1 MSDSAPATVLSPRA
15 ATPATVRLRQSAD
28 SIWWLVLV
36 AGLFTLFQLVFVV
49 PRLGLS
55 WDEVVYVSQVSS
67 HAPAAYFD
75 PARARGIPLLVAPV
89 TLLTS
94 SVLALRIYLAIASGL
109 GLFLALLTWRRM
121 RPAWVLALA
130 GGAFASLWVAQ
141 YYGPQ
146 AMPDEW
152 VAFAALAAAGFFLRA
167 AGSGED
173 SGPAD
178 EGLAASGHEA
188 AGQEAAD
195 QGTGAQETQD
205 QPLPAVPAAADGL
218 APAANA
224 MAPARRR
231 LASLAG
237 LAASMAVAAL
247 VRPGDAVFLAG
258 AFVVAVLA
266 VRAWRRWELIAAVM
280 AGLVAG
286 GAQWVVE
293 AYVRFG
299 GPLQR
304 LHAAGAEQDGFGLH
318 AGFWDEFRAVNGP
331 TLCRPCTVGVRDP
344 EISLWWLALP
354 VLVVLGVLMARRLG
368 RFRSSLLAAW
378 CGLCVAFQ
386 YLFLINYAAPRFLL
400 PAYALLVIPLAD
412 LIAWLLT
419 GVRPDYRDITRFGV
433 GFALVA
439 QVLVQQVVLDHQ
451 VAEKVTFLGDYTR
464 IATQLNRLG
473 IRGPCLIKGEQDIPI
488 AFYAGCASAASITA
502 VRARDPS
509 EPIAVLAY
517 PHARPPAYA
526 RHWHEYR
533 LHGIRTSLLKL
544 VVYVHR

>member
-15 ATPATVRLRQSAD
+15 ALPTAVRLRQSAD
-28 SIWWLVLV
+28 SIWWLALV
-36 AGLFTLFQLVFVV
+36 AALFTLAQLIFVV

-55 WDEVVYVSQVSS
+55 WDEVVYVSQVST

-89 TLLTS
+89 TLLTGS
-94 SVLALRIYLAIASGL
+94 LLALRVYLAVASGL
-109 GLFLALLTWRRM
+109 ALFGALLTWRRF
-121 RPAWVLALA
+121 RPAWVLALG

-167 AGSGED
+167 AGED
-173 SGPAD
+173 DDPA
-178 EGLAASGHEA
+178 
-188 AGQEAAD
+188 QEAPP
-195 QGTGAQETQD
+195 T
-205 QPLPAVPAAADGL
+205 
-218 APAANA
+218 
-224 MAPARRR
+224 RRR
-231 LASLAG
+231 LAPLAG
-237 LAASMAVAAL
+237 LAGAMAVAAL

-258 AFVVAVLA
+258 GLVVAVLA
-266 VRAWRRWELIAAVM
+266 IRAWRRWDLVAAIA

-286 GAQWVVE
+286 GVQWVVE

-344 EISLWWLALP
+344 EISLWWILLP
-354 VLVVLGVLMARRLG
+354 VLVVFGVLAARRLG
-368 RFRSSLLAAW
+368 RFRSSLLAGW

-400 PAYALLVIPLAD
+400 PAYALLVIPVAD
-412 LIAWLLT
+412 LLAWLLT
-419 GVRPDYRDITRFGV
+419 SVRADYRDITRFGV

-451 VAEKVTFLGDYTR
+451 VAEKVTFFGDYTR
-464 IATQLNRLG
+464 IAVQLHDLG
-473 IRGPCLIKGEQDIPI
+473 VRGPCLVKGEQDIPI
-488 AFYAGCASAASITA
+488 AFYAGCASAGSITT
-502 VRARDPS
+502 VRARDPA
-509 EPIAVLAY
+509 EPVAVLAY

-526 RHWHEYR
+526 RHWREYR

-544 VVYVHR
+544 VVYTPR

>member
-1 MSDSAPATVLSPRA
+1 MSDSAPATVLPQRA
-15 ATPATVRLRQSAD
+15 AAPAAERLRQSAD

-36 AGLFTLFQLVFVV
+36 AGLFSVFQLIFVV

-55 WDEVVYVSQVSS
+55 WDEVVYVSQVSA
-67 HAPAAYFD
+67 HAPAAFFD

-89 TLLTS
+89 TLLTG
-94 SVLALRIYLAIASGL
+94 SVLALRVYLAVASGL
-109 GLFLALLTWRRM
+109 GLFLALLAWRGL
-121 RPAWVLALA
+121 RPAWMLALA

-167 AGSGED
+167 AGSASEQ
-173 SGPAD
+173 GPARVD
-178 EGLAASGHEA
+178 RTVRDRRA
-188 AGQEAAD
+188 
-195 QGTGAQETQD
+195 
-205 QPLPAVPAAADGL
+205 GL
-218 APAANA
+218 APGPARQPADGHQQA
-224 MAPARRR
+224 QHPEAQQPEARHQELTAIPPARRR
-231 LASLAG
+231 LASVAG
-237 LAASMAVAAL
+237 LAGCMAAAAL

-258 AFVVAVLA
+258 ALVVAVLA
-266 VRAWRRWELIAAVM
+266 VRAWRRWDLLAAVG

-286 GAQWVVE
+286 CVQWVVE

-344 EISLWWLALP
+344 EVSLWWLALP
-354 VLVVLGVLMARRLG
+354 VLVVLGVLVARRAG
-368 RFRSSLLAAW
+368 RFRSSLLPAW

-400 PAYALLVIPLAD
+400 PAYALLVIPVAD

-419 GVRPDYRDITRFGV
+419 SVHGEYRDITRFGV
-433 GFALVA
+433 CFALVA

-451 VAEKVTFLGDYTR
+451 VAEKVTFFGDYTR
-464 IATQLNRLG
+464 IAAQLNRLG

-488 AFYAGCASAASITA
+488 AFYSGCASAGSIPA
-502 VRARDPS
+502 VRARDPA

-517 PHARPPAYA
+517 PRARPPAYA
-526 RHWHEYR
+526 RHWREYR

>member
-1 MSDSAPATVLSPRA
+1 MSDSAPAMVLPPGA
-15 ATPATVRLRQSAD
+15 ATPAAESLRQPAG

-36 AGLFTLFQLVFVV
+36 AGLFSLFQLIFVV

-55 WDEVVYVSQVSS
+55 WDEVVYISQVSA

-89 TLLTS
+89 TLLTG
-94 SVLALRIYLAIASGL
+94 SVLVLRIYLAIASGL
-109 GLFLALLTWRRM
+109 ALFGALLTWRGI
-121 RPAWVLALA
+121 RPAWVLALG

-167 AGSGED
+167 A
-173 SGPAD
+173 
-178 EGLAASGHEA
+178 ASREE
-188 AGQEAAD
+188 Q
-195 QGTGAQETQD
+195 
-205 QPLPAVPAAADGL
+205 
-218 APAANA
+218 
-224 MAPARRR
+224 APARPR
-231 LASLAG
+231 LAPLAG
-237 LAASMAVAAL
+237 LAASMAVATL
-247 VRPGDAVFLAG
+247 VRPGDAVFLTG
-258 AFVVAVLA
+258 ALAVAVLA
-266 VRAWRRWELIAAVM
+266 VRAWRRWEFLAAIA

-286 GAQWVVE
+286 GTQWVIE

-344 EISLWWLALP
+344 EVSLWWLALP
-354 VLVVLGVLMARRLG
+354 VLVVLGVLAARRLG

-378 CGLCVAFQ
+378 CGACVAFQ
-386 YLFLINYAAPRFLL
+386 YLFLINYGAPRFLL
-400 PAYALLVIPLAD
+400 PAYALLVIPVAD

-419 GVRPDYRDITRFGV
+419 SVRAEYRDITRVGV
-433 GFALVA
+433 AFVLVA
-439 QVLVQQVVLDHQ
+439 QVLVQQVVLNHQ
-451 VAEKVTFLGDYTR
+451 VAEKVTFFGDYTR
-464 IATQLNRLG
+464 IAAELNDLG
-473 IRGPCLIKGEQDIPI
+473 IRGTCLVKGEQDIPI
-488 AFYAGCASAASITA
+488 AFYAGCGSAGSITT
-502 VRARDPS
+502 VRTRDPA

-533 LHGIRTSLLKL
+533 LDGIRVPLLKL

>member
-15 ATPATVRLRQSAD
+15 AVPAAVRLRQSAD
-28 SIWWLVLV
+28 SIWWLALI
-36 AGLFTLFQLVFVV
+36 AGLFTLAQLIFVV

-55 WDEVVYVSQVSS
+55 WDEVVYVSQVST

-89 TLLTS
+89 TMVTG
-94 SVLALRIYLAIASGL
+94 SVLALRVYLAVASGL
-109 GLFLALLTWRRM
+109 GLFLSLLTWRRI
-121 RPAWVLALA
+121 RPAWVLALG

-167 AGSGED
+167 AGSGEE
-173 SGPAD
+173 PAPP
-178 EGLAASGHEA
+178 
-188 AGQEAAD
+188 GQD
-195 QGTGAQETQD
+195 GA
-205 QPLPAVPAAADGL
+205 PLPPAE
-218 APAANA
+218 P
-224 MAPARRR
+224 PSARRR
-231 LASLAG
+231 LARLAG
-237 LAASMAVAAL
+237 LAGSLAVAAL

-258 AFVVAVLA
+258 GLVVAVLA
-266 VRAWRRWELIAAVM
+266 IRAWRRWDLVAAIA

-286 GAQWVVE
+286 GVQWVVE

-344 EISLWWLALP
+344 EVSLWWILLP
-354 VLVVLGVLMARRLG
+354 VLVVFGVLAARRLG
-368 RFRSSLLAAW
+368 RGRSSLLAGW

-400 PAYALLVIPLAD
+400 PAYALLVIPVAD

-419 GVRPDYRDITRFGV
+419 SVRADYRDITRFGV

-439 QVLVQQVVLDHQ
+439 QVLVQQVVLNHQ
-451 VAEKVTFLGDYTR
+451 VAEKVTFFGDYTR
-464 IATQLNRLG
+464 IAAQLHHLG
-473 IRGPCLIKGEQDIPI
+473 VRGPCLVKGEQDIPI
-488 AFYAGCASAASITA
+488 AFYAGCASAGSITA
-502 VRARDPS
+502 VRARDPA
-509 EPIAVLAY
+509 EPVAILAY

-526 RHWHEYR
+526 RHWREHR

-544 VVYVHR
+544 VVYTPR

>member
-1 MSDSAPATVLSPRA
+1 VKATWPALLVRVLGACGILVGMSDSAPATVLSPRA
-15 ATPATVRLRQSAD
+15 ATPAAVRLRQSAD

-36 AGLFTLFQLVFVV
+36 AGLFTLAQLIFVV

-55 WDEVVYVSQVSS
+55 WDEVVYVSQVSA

-89 TLLTS
+89 TLLTG
-94 SVLALRIYLAIASGL
+94 SVLALRIYLAVASGL
-109 GLFLALLTWRRM
+109 GLFLALLTWRRI

-167 AGSGED
+167 AGGD
-173 SGPAD
+173 AD
-178 EGLAASGHEA
+178 P
-188 AGQEAAD
+188 
-195 QGTGAQETQD
+195 AQE
-205 QPLPAVPAAADGL
+205 VP
-218 APAANA
+218 
-224 MAPARRR
+224 PARRR
-231 LASLAG
+231 LAPLAG
-237 LAASMAVAAL
+237 LAGAMAVAAL
-247 VRPGDAVFLAG
+247 VRPGDAVFLSG
-258 AFVVAVLA
+258 ALVVAVLA
-266 VRAWRRWELIAAVM
+266 VRAWRRWELVAAIA

-286 GAQWVVE
+286 CAQWVVE

-304 LHAAGAEQDGFGLH
+304 LHLAGAEQDGFGLH

-344 EISLWWLALP
+344 EISLWWVALP
-354 VLVVLGVLMARRLG
+354 VLVVLGVLLARRLG
-368 RFRSSLLAAW
+368 RFRSALLPAW

-400 PAYALLVIPLAD
+400 PAYALLVIPVAD

-419 GVRPDYRDITRFGV
+419 NVRGEYRDITRFGV
-433 GFALVA
+433 CFALVA
-439 QVLVQQVVLDHQ
+439 QVLIQQVVLEHQ
-451 VAEKVTFLGDYTR
+451 VAEKVTFFGDYSR
-464 IATQLNRLG
+464 IAAQLHDLG
-473 IRGPCLIKGEQDIPI
+473 IRGPCLVKGEQDIPI
-488 AFYAGCASAASITA
+488 AFYAGCASAGSIAT
-502 VRARDPS
+502 VHARDPA
-509 EPIAVLAY
+509 EPVAVLAY

-526 RHWHEYR
+526 RHWREYR

-544 VVYVHR
+544 VVYTPR

>member
-1 MSDSAPATVLSPRA
+1 MSESAPATVLHPQA
-15 ATPATVRLRQSAD
+15 AMPTAERLRQSAD

-36 AGLFTLFQLVFVV
+36 AGLFTVFQLVFVV

-67 HAPAAYFD
+67 HAPAAFFD
-75 PARARGIPLLVAPV
+75 PARARGIPVLVAPV
-89 TLLTS
+89 TLLTG
-94 SVLALRIYLAIASGL
+94 SVLAMRIYLAIASGL
-109 GLFLALLTWRRM
+109 GLFLALLTWRRI
-121 RPAWVLALA
+121 RPAWVLALG

-167 AGSGED
+167 AGGDGEPVPAGEDREAPAPVARNEEIQSGEIEGQPQVAP
-173 SGPAD
+173 SSTRRGP
-178 EGLAASGHEA
+178 
-188 AGQEAAD
+188 
-195 QGTGAQETQD
+195 
-205 QPLPAVPAAADGL
+205 VPARHRL
-218 APAANA
+218 AP
-224 MAPARRR
+224 
-231 LASLAG
+231 LAG
-237 LAASMAVAAL
+237 LAGSVAAAAL
-247 VRPGDAVFLAG
+247 VRPGDAIFLAG

-266 VRAWRRWELIAAVM
+266 VRAWRRWELVAAIA

-286 GAQWVVE
+286 CAQWVVE

-304 LHAAGAEQDGFGLH
+304 LHAAGAEQDGFGVH

-344 EISLWWLALP
+344 EVSLWWLALP
-354 VLVVLGVLMARRLG
+354 VLVVFGVLAARRLG
-368 RFRSSLLAAW
+368 RFRSSLLVSW

-386 YLFLINYAAPRFLL
+386 YLFLINYAAPRFLI
-400 PAYALLVIPLAD
+400 PAYALLVIPVAD

-419 GVRPDYRDITRFGV
+419 SVRADYRDITRFGV
-433 GFALVA
+433 GLALVA

-451 VAEKVTFLGDYTR
+451 VGEKVTFFGDYTR
-464 IATQLNRLG
+464 IATQLNGLG
-473 IRGPCLIKGEQDIPI
+473 VRGPCLIKGEQDIPI
-488 AFYAGCASAASITA
+488 AFYAGCASAGSVAA
-502 VRARDPS
+502 VRARDPA
-509 EPIAVLAY
+509 EPVAVLAY

-526 RHWHEYR
+526 RNWHEYR

-544 VVYVHR
+544 VVYVHS

>member
-15 ATPATVRLRQSAD
+15 ALPAAVRLRQSAD

-36 AGLFTLFQLVFVV
+36 AGLFTLAQLIFVV

-55 WDEVVYVSQVSS
+55 WDEVVYVSQVST

-89 TLLTS
+89 AMLTG
-94 SVLALRIYLAIASGL
+94 SVLALRVYLAIASGL
-109 GLFLALLTWRRM
+109 ALFLALLTWRRI
-121 RPAWVLALA
+121 RPAWVLALG

-167 AGSGED
+167 AGSGEE
-173 SGPAD
+173 PAP
-178 EGLAASGHEA
+178 A
-188 AGQEAAD
+188 
-195 QGTGAQETQD
+195 TQD
-205 QPLPAVPAAADGL
+205 VEPAPATQDGSALPLPS
-218 APAANA
+218 
-224 MAPARRR
+224 ARSR
-231 LASLAG
+231 LARLAG
-237 LAASMAVAAL
+237 LAGSLAVAAL

-258 AFVVAVLA
+258 GLVVAVLA
-266 VRAWRRWELIAAVM
+266 IRAWRRWDLVAAIA

-318 AGFWDEFRAVNGP
+318 VGFWDEFRAVNGP

-344 EISLWWLALP
+344 EVSLWWLALP
-354 VLVVLGVLMARRLG
+354 VLVVLGVLAARRLG
-368 RFRSSLLAAW
+368 RFRSSLLAGW

-400 PAYALLVIPLAD
+400 PAYALLVIPVAD

-419 GVRPDYRDITRFGV
+419 SVRADYRDITRFGV

-451 VAEKVTFLGDYTR
+451 VAEKVTFFGDYTR
-464 IATQLNRLG
+464 IAAQLHDLG

-488 AFYAGCASAASITA
+488 AFYAGCASAGSITT
-502 VRARDPS
+502 VRVRDPA
-509 EPIAVLAY
+509 EPVAVLAY

-526 RHWHEYR
+526 RHWREYR
-533 LHGIRTSLLKL
+533 LHGIHTSLLKL
-544 VVYVHR
+544 VVYVPR